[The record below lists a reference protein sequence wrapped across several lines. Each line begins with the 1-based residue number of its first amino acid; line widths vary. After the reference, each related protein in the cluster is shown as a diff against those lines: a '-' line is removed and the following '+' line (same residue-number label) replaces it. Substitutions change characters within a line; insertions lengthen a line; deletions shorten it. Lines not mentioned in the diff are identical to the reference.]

1 MMKKKSQII
10 FQPEKP
16 ANELLLNSHDNDAE
30 IVLNYGFLLLLQRGR
45 HNNANDI
52 IIIIFLLSPLSLA

>member
-1 MMKKKSQII
+1 MKKKSQII

-16 ANELLLNSHDNDAE
+16 ANERLLNFHDNDAE
-30 IVLNYGFLLLLQRGR
+30 IVLNYSFLLLLQRGR